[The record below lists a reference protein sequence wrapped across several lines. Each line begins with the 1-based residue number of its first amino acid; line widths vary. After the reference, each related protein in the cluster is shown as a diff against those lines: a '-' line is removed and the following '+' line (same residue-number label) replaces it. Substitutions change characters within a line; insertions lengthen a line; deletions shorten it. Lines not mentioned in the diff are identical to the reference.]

1 MGITKLRANT
11 QVLGG
16 SVDSANIKDYSILP
30 IDIAPGSLIPG
41 VTGMTGATGV
51 TGVGVTGATGVTGV
65 GVTGAT
71 GAVDLVYAP
80 EYKAFVIE

>member
-51 TGVGVTGATGVTGV
+51 TGVGVTGATG
-65 GVTGAT
+65 
-71 GAVDLVYAP
+71 AVDLVYAP